1 MAVRRGFS
9 RGGRGFRPATFWAGS
24 TPAAQTAVPAASKV
38 IVASFTNSGDQDL
51 TVRRIRGLLTVASD
65 QQVATEL
72 QLGAFGATVVTD
84 AATAVGATAVPDP
97 VTEVAD
103 DMWMLYVH
111 IGQQM
116 RFASAVGLEPN
127 WVTQYVLDSKAMR
140 KTPAGYS
147 LIFVIANSAS
157 TGFNATLG
165 VRFLSSITGR

>member
-1 MAVRRGFS
+1 M
-9 RGGRGFRPATFWAGS
+9 
-24 TPAAQTAVPAASKV
+24 PAAQTAVPAASKV
-38 IVASFTNSGDQDL
+38 LIASFTNVGDQDL

-65 QQVATEL
+65 QQAATEL
-72 QLGAFGATVVTD
+72 QLGAFGALVVTD
-84 AATAVGATAVPDP
+84 AAVAVGITSIPDP

-111 IGQQM
+111 IGQQV
-116 RFASAVGLEPN
+116 RFGTAVGLEPH

-147 LIFVIANSAS
+147 LAFVIANAAS

-165 VRFLSSITGR
+165 VRILSSITGR